1 MMKVIRLTVQDKEK
15 LSRLKGKTGILNWNV
30 LCRWAL
36 CCSLKEPSVPL
47 DLPLGEESN
56 VEISWMTFGGE
67 NYKIYEALIKARCI
81 RDGLGT
87 DEATLAKYFRLHLSR
102 GIAYLSSTNLI
113 RSLDDLMK
121 MAGVEGV

>member
-36 CCSLKEPSVPL
+36 CCSLKEPSIPL

-67 NYKIYEALIKARCI
+67 NYKIYEC
-81 RDGLGT
+81 T
-87 DEATLAKYFRLHLSR
+87 DKGQMHQRWPWNR
-102 GIAYLSSTNLI
+102 
-113 RSLDDLMK
+113 RSDTCKIFPSASEQGNCLFVQHQPHSF
-121 MAGVEGV
+121 AG

>member
-36 CCSLKEPSVPL
+36 CCSLKEPSIPL

-113 RSLDDLMK
+113 RSLDDLLK